1 MAILRIF
8 TLVFLFIIRSRFPK
22 SKALS
27 EIIRHCYGNYVL
39 KFIRKFEKLGFRLCK
54 ISADIEFLN
63 SCLENDLC
71 PTFLH
76 YKMSSKELQNSES
89 YKGSQ
94 LMFLQEELTFKT
106 VEKEKIIRKY
116 RKLKMI

>member
-1 MAILRIF
+1 M
-8 TLVFLFIIRSRFPK
+8 
-22 SKALS
+22 
-27 EIIRHCYGNYVL
+27 L
-39 KFIRKFEKLGFRLCK
+39 KFIRKFEKLDFRLRK
-54 ISADIEFLN
+54 ISVDIKFLN